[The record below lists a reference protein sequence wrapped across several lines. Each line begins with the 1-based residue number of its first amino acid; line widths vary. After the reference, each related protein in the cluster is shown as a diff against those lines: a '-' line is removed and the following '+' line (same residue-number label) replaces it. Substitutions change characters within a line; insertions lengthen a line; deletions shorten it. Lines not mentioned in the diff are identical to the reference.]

1 MNVTYSASCLVF
13 AISSCEPFIVDGVVA
28 ELTEELAG
36 KYWSFVLSFAVANST
51 TNLKRHFNP
60 TLLELGGRQNTPGYF
75 LRGPFRGGMHS
86 VPREDRRGAYREVT
100 MITFVRFD
108 IGHLGATL

>member
-75 LRGPFRGGMHS
+75 SPWPFPGWHAQRTTGRSPGSLQGGDYDH
-86 VPREDRRGAYREVT
+86 VCPV
-100 MITFVRFD
+100 
-108 IGHLGATL
+108 